1 MSLSTLLSELFTG
14 SESESGTE
22 SPAPAPD
29 RGDGAR
35 SVTVLHECRD
45 CGTNVSADTVR
56 CPACESE
63 DIVTYSID

>member
-22 SPAPAPD
+22 SPTAAPE
-29 RGDGAR
+29 RGDSAQ
-35 SVTVLHECRD
+35 SITVVHECRD
-45 CGTNVSADTVR
+45 CGTNVSADTTQ

-63 DIVTYSID
+63 DIVTHSID